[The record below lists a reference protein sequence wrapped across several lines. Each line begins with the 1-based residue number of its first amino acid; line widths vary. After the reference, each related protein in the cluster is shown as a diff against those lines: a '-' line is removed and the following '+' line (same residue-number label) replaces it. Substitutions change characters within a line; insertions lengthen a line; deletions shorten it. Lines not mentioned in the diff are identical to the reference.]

1 MSNEENMK
9 IGDKVRRK
17 AGGPDMTVV
26 DVEES
31 DSGEFT
37 IHCVWYDEKNKE
49 QQGQFPATKLVLL

>member
-1 MSNEENMK
+1 MAKGENMQ

-17 AGGPDMTVV
+17 VGGPDMTVV

-37 IHCVWYDEKNKE
+37 IHCVWSEKDKE
-49 QQGQFPATKLVLL
+49 QQGQFPAEKLILL

>member
-1 MSNEENMK
+1 MPNEENMK

-26 DVEES
+26 DVEEL

-37 IHCVWYDEKNKE
+37 IHCVWYEKNKE
-49 QQGQFPATKLVLL
+49 QQGQFPAAKLVLL